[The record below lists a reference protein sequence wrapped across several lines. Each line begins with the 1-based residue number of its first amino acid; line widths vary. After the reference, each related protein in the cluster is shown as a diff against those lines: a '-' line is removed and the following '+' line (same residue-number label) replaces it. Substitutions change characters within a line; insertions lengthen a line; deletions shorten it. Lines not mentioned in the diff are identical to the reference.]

1 MWIVG
6 SDGTGAHEL
15 LRDGVGRQ
23 GILAW
28 SPDGTHLLYTDESR
42 VFVADLTGGQPQV
55 VDTGC
60 AATQDF
66 RPNTCHSDSDVTF
79 SQDGRK
85 VVFLRFLTDDAGL
98 DASAI
103 VTMDLLTGRISVLNA
118 TSPDGGAN
126 PAWAPD
132 GRRIVFGRYG
142 EKDSGGPVP
151 PTNDALF
158 VIDADGGNLHQ
169 LTPATLAALSPEWS
183 PDGDRIV
190 FVSEDSQRE
199 HQDVYTVRP
208 DGSDVRRL
216 TDDGGSRSPSW
227 TADGRILFTRSGTSA
242 GFWTMDADGA
252 NAAMVMSAAAIGVA
266 PESAGFSTPAWQ
278 PLGGAAIVP
287 LPWTPESQVAV
298 VGPPAP
304 TPSPTPIPALAPG
317 FTWTGAPTVAKDG
330 SIGETATRLADGR
343 VLLAGGCG
351 TAAQVYDPKTGT
363 FSPTGSLAQ
372 SRGGTTATLLRD
384 GHVLFTGGGN
394 CGPGQDGIWA
404 SAELYD
410 PTTGTFSPTGSMA
423 APREQHT
430 ATLLADGRVLIAG
443 GLSGSSP
450 ASAGGITLAA
460 FRTADVD
467 AFLTTAE
474 IYDPSTGQFSKTGS
488 MSSSAPRSHGD
499 PAPGRGRPRCRQRWR
514 EQPQRQDRRPVRPDD
529 RQVEQDRIDEG
540 GPLAADRHAAAR
552 RPRAHPRRPVA
563 EGFGLRGRGAVRP
576 ASRHV
581 QRGGSDARGSTTTHG
596 DPAARRPRLHRR
608 WLLERR
614 AEVAGASSSTEMY
627 DPSTGN
633 FSPIGSM
640 GASRDGHHAILLDDG
655 RILILGGEDIGSRGG
670 VGVASAVLY
679 QP

>member
-1 MWIVG
+1 M
-6 SDGTGAHEL
+6 
-15 LRDGVGRQ
+15 
-23 GILAW
+23 
-28 SPDGTHLLYTDESR
+28 
-42 VFVADLTGGQPQV
+42 

-66 RPNTCHSDSDVTF
+66 KPNTCHSDSDVTF

-98 DASAI
+98 DASAV

-132 GRRIVFGRYG
+132 GRRIVFARYG

-169 LTPATLAALSPEWS
+169 LTPATLAALSPRWS
-183 PDGDRIV
+183 PDGERIV
-190 FVSEDSQRE
+190 FVSEDRQRE
-199 HQDVYTVRP
+199 HQDVYTIRA

-216 TDDGGSRSPSW
+216 TDDGGSRSPTW
-227 TADGRILFTRSGTSA
+227 TADGRILFTRSGASA

-287 LPWTPESQVAV
+287 PPWTPESQVAV

-384 GHVLFTGGGN
+384 GRVLFAGGGN

-410 PTTGTFSPTGSMA
+410 PATGTFSPTGSMA

-460 FRTADVD
+460 YRTARRRRVPGDRGDLRPVHGAIQQD
-467 AFLTTAE
+467 RFDE
-474 IYDPSTGQFSKTGS
+474 Q
-488 MSSSAPRSHGD
+488 SSPGSHGD
-499 PAPGRGRPRCRQRWR
+499 PAQRRARPRRGQWRR
-514 EQPQRQDRRPVRPDD
+514 EQPQWQDRRPVRPGD
-529 RQVEQDRIDEG
+529 RHMEQDGLAEG

-552 RPRAHPRRPVA
+552 RPRAHPRRQDA
-563 EGFGLRGRGAVRP
+563 EGLGLRGCGAVRP
-576 ASRHV
+576 TIRHV
-581 QRGGSDARGSTTTHG
+581 QRGRSMREGRQQHTATLLPDGRVFIAGGFWSDGQKSR
-596 DPAARRPRLHRR
+596 DL
-608 WLLERR
+608 
-614 AEVAGASSSTEMY
+614 SSTEMY

-633 FSPIGSM
+633 FSPTGSM
-640 GASRDGHHAILLDDG
+640 GAPRDGHHAILLDDG
-655 RILILGGEDIGSRGG
+655 RILILGGEAIGSRGG

>member
-1 MWIVG
+1 MGIVS

-42 VFVADLTGGQPQV
+42 VFVTDLTGGQPQV

-103 VTMDLLTGRISVLNA
+103 VTMDLLTGRIAVLNA

-158 VIDADGGNLHQ
+158 VIDVDGGNLHQ

-190 FVSEDSQRE
+190 FVSEDNQRE

-227 TADGRILFTRSGTSA
+227 TADGRILFTRSGKWA
-242 GFWTMDADGA
+242 GFWMMDADGA

-317 FTWTGAPTVAKDG
+317 FTWTGAPAVAKDG

-467 AFLTTAE
+467 RFLTSAE
-474 IYDPSTGQFSKTGS
+474 LYDPSTGRFSKTGS
-488 MSSSAPRSHGD
+488 MTSPHRGHTATLLLDGGVLVVGNGGESSPSGKIADLYDPTTGRWTRTGSMKAGRWLQTATLLPDGRVLILGGRSPRDSVYAGAELYD
-499 PAPGRGRPRCRQRWR
+499 
-514 EQPQRQDRRPVRPDD
+514 
-529 RQVEQDRIDEG
+529 
-540 GPLAADRHAAAR
+540 
-552 RPRAHPRRPVA
+552 PRAGTFGAAGQMR
-563 EGFGLRGRGAVRP
+563 EGRQQFTATLLPDGRVFIA
-576 ASRHV
+576 
-581 QRGGSDARGSTTTHG
+581 GGYWSDGQKWRVLA
-596 DPAARRPRLHRR
+596 
-608 WLLERR
+608 
-614 AEVAGASSSTEMY
+614 STEMY

-633 FSPIGSM
+633 FSPVGSM